1 MGGGAARA
9 VPPKV
14 HEVAFPVSLEDL
26 YKGATKKLKITR
38 RVEDPA
44 SPGQLKTES
53 VRPKAP
59 WCESS
64 ENCWPSNVH
73 PPGGVDYAASGM
85 HLRAFGRHRRL
96 RSRGA

>member
-26 YKGATKKLKITR
+26 YRGAAKKLKITR

-53 VRPKAP
+53 VR
-59 WCESS
+59 
-64 ENCWPSNVH
+64 
-73 PPGGVDYAASGM
+73 
-85 HLRAFGRHRRL
+85 GRL
-96 RSRGA
+96 